1 MRRLIDHRLLLPIV
15 ALLLAVVG
23 CKPTV
28 PSDYLSPSEMEDILY
43 DYHLAVAMAQN
54 SNASDM
60 QRKSWQLA
68 VLKKHGVSEQEFDR
82 SMAYYMRHTERMQTI
97 YEHLADRMGQEARS
111 LGASDAEL
119 SQYGSIASRGDT
131 TNVWPGRKTLM
142 LSTFAPYNKY
152 TFELKVDTAYH
163 KGDRLVLS
171 YDAFFLLQE
180 GMRNLTV
187 GLIVTFANDSTV
199 QQVQEVASDMRQ
211 TLSVEDRDSIG
222 IKRVRGFFLL
232 GRNAPP
238 PTTTLT
244 LFFAENV
251 KLVRIHPQKG
261 QPWEDSSNPMNP
273 STPIRNVGSP
283 SAPDRPGPPDQQPGA
298 PELGIPEPTAPQRGT
313 PQPPIP
319 VRQLTPQ
326 PQSTSK
332 MRPMSEAG
340 RPMKSMSSP

>member
-82 SMAYYMRHTERMQTI
+82 SMAYYMRHTERLQTI

-131 TNVWPGRKTLM
+131 TNLWPGRKTLM

-171 YDAFFLLQE
+171 YDALFLLQE

-199 QQVQEVASDMRQ
+199 QQVQEVSSDMRQ

-232 GRNAPP
+232 SRNAP

-298 PELGIPEPTAPQRGT
+298 PELGIPEPTAPQPSAPQT
-313 PQPPIP
+313 PTP

>member
-1 MRRLIDHRLLLPIV
+1 
-15 ALLLAVVG
+15 
-23 CKPTV
+23 
-28 PSDYLSPSEMEDILY
+28 
-43 DYHLAVAMAQN
+43 
-54 SNASDM
+54 
-60 QRKSWQLA
+60 
-68 VLKKHGVSEQEFDR
+68 
-82 SMAYYMRHTERMQTI
+82 
-97 YEHLADRMGQEARS
+97 
-111 LGASDAEL
+111 
-119 SQYGSIASRGDT
+119 
-131 TNVWPGRKTLM
+131 
-142 LSTFAPYNKY
+142 
-152 TFELKVDTAYH
+152 
-163 KGDRLVLS
+163 
-171 YDAFFLLQE
+171 
-180 GMRNLTV
+180 MRNLTV

-261 QPWEDSSNPMNP
+261 QPWEDSSNPMNS

-313 PQPPIP
+313 PQPPTP